1 MDGICRCVGKNAAM
15 VTSGIVWS
23 RPDADRFPRPRPHR
37 VVTEMRKPSKTKL
50 IIQIPC
56 LNEEHTLPI
65 TLADLPREIEGIDVI
80 ETLIIDDGSTDDTIR
95 VAREAGVHHIVRNKR
110 NMGLARSFR
119 RGIDACLE
127 AGADLIV
134 NTDGDNQYVGADIA
148 LLVRPILEGRADI
161 VIGDRRTHLI
171 EHFSP
176 TKKALQWIGSAVVR
190 RLAGIAVPDTV
201 SGFRAFSREA
211 AIRLNII
218 SVFSYTIETVIQAGK
233 RDMAVES
240 VPVRT
245 NGELRK
251 SRLFKSTSDFIKRQL
266 TTIVR
271 MYAMYQPLKVFFYLG
286 TTLSLLGLV
295 PVVRFLYFYFTYG
308 GAGYVQSLILGSVLL
323 IMGFIAFVAGL
334 VADLIAANRQLAE
347 MTLERLKRLELQQ
360 RAETAHNAD
369 DSSR

>member
-1 MDGICRCVGKNAAM
+1 MANEAAQ
-15 VTSGIVWS
+15 SDPI
-23 RPDADRFPRPRPHR
+23 
-37 VVTEMRKPSKTKL
+37 KL

-56 LNEEHTLPI
+56 LNEEETLPI
-65 TLADLPREIEGIDVI
+65 TLADLPTAIEGIDVI
-80 ETLIIDDGSTDDTIR
+80 ETLIIDDGSSDATVR
-95 VAREAGVHHIVRNKR
+95 VAQEHGVNHIVRNKR

-127 AGADLIV
+127 AGADIIV

-148 LLVRPILEGRADI
+148 LLVQPILEHRADI

-176 TKKALQWIGSAVVR
+176 VKKFLQYVGSAVVR

-201 SGFRAFSREA
+201 SGFRAFSRDA

-251 SRLFKSTSDFIKRQL
+251 SRLFKSTGDFIKRQV

-286 TTLSLLGLV
+286 TLLSLLGAL
-295 PVVRFLYFYFTYG
+295 PILRFLYFYFTDG
-308 GAGYVQSLILGSVLL
+308 GAGNIQSLILGGVLL
-323 IMGFIAFVAGL
+323 IMGFIAYVAGL
-334 VADLIAANRQLAE
+334 VADLIAANRQLME
-347 MTLERLKRLELQQ
+347 MTLERVKRLELED
-360 RAETAHNAD
+360 R
-369 DSSR
+369 